1 MKFHIIAAKDL
12 KIVMRDRNALLML
25 FFIPMVIISVAGL
38 ALGGESDNIEI
49 DVLIVDLDNDEVSR
63 GLVEFL
69 EEIDILNVD
78 MESNEFAA
86 RDMVK
91 NKEYGSLIIIPLGF
105 TESVMTGH
113 DTGLLIIV
121 NPTEESFNTVVE
133 KIVEGYAS
141 RISTNVVVVKTA
153 SAYGIPAHTEE
164 QILEIV
170 DTAEE
175 FVQPPPVDVIIE
187 STTSNLVDFSPFTQ
201 YVPGFAV
208 MFLLFTAVQSG
219 AISLIK
225 EQEAGTLRRLVT
237 APISRAEIIGG
248 KIASTFIR
256 GFVQLTVLIYF
267 GHVVFDLDL
276 GSDILALLVLIAAVT
291 MASTGLGLL
300 VAVHVKTVDQA
311 DSLSLLLVMIM
322 SAIGG
327 SWWPLSVQPQFM
339 QDLAHFTITAW
350 AMDGFYD
357 LLYFDQGLAGIIEEV
372 RPLPGGSIKVGLG
385 SEFTAGSSCMNG

>member
-38 ALGGESDNIEI
+38 ALGGESDDIEI

-187 STTSNLVDFSPFTQ
+187 STTSNLVEFSPFTQ

-276 GSDILALLVLIAAVT
+276 GSDILALFVLIAAVT

-311 DSLSLLLVMIM
+311 DSVSLLLVMIM
-322 SAIGG
+322 SSIGG

-339 QDLAHFTITAW
+339 QDMAHFTITAW

-357 LLYFDQGLAGIIEEV
+357 LLYFDQGLAGILEEV
-372 RPLPGGSIKVGLG
+372 KWLVLMMIIFFGI
-385 SEFTAGSSCMNG
+385 A

>member
-12 KIVMRDRNALLML
+12 KIVLRDRNALIMMFLV
-25 FFIPMVIISVAGL
+25 PMMIISVAGL

-86 RDMVK
+86 RDRVK
-91 NKEYGSLIIIPLGF
+91 NQEYGRLIIIPLGF
-105 TESVMTGH
+105 TESVMTGQ
-113 DTGLLIIV
+113 DTELLIIV
-121 NPTEESFNTVVE
+121 NPTEESSNTVLE
-133 KIVEGYAS
+133 KIVEGYAN

-170 DTAEE
+170 DTAEQ

-187 STTSNLVDFSPFTQ
+187 STTSNLVEFSPFTQ

-237 APISRAEIIGG
+237 APISKAEIIGG

-276 GSDILALLVLIAAVT
+276 GSDILALFVLIAAVT

-311 DSLSLLLVMIM
+311 DSVSLLLVMIM

-327 SWWPLSVQPQFM
+327 SWWPLSVEPQFM
-339 QDLAHFTITAW
+339 QDMAHFTITAW

-357 LLYFDQGLAGIIEEV
+357 LLYFDLGLAGILDEV
-372 RPLPGGSIKVGLG
+372 KWLVLMMIIFFGIAVRRFKF
-385 SEFTAGSSCMNG
+385 E

>member
-153 SAYGIPAHTEE
+153 GAYGIPAHTEE

-372 RPLPGGSIKVGLG
+372 KWLVLMMIIFFGIAIRRFKF
-385 SEFTAGSSCMNG
+385 E

>member
-12 KIVMRDRNALLML
+12 KIVLRDRNALIMMFLV
-25 FFIPMVIISVAGL
+25 PMMIISVAGL
-38 ALGGESDNIEI
+38 ALGGESDDIQI
-49 DVLIVDLDNDEVSR
+49 DVLIVDLDNDDVSR

-86 RDMVK
+86 RDRVK
-91 NKEYGSLIIIPLGF
+91 NKEYGRLIIIPLGF
-105 TESVMTGH
+105 TESVMTGQ
-113 DTGLLIIV
+113 DTELLIIV
-121 NPTEESFNTVVE
+121 DPTEEWSNTVLE

-170 DTAEE
+170 DTAEQ

-187 STTSNLVDFSPFTQ
+187 STTSNLVEFSPFTQ

-208 MFLLFTAVQSG
+208 MFLMFTTVLNGS
-219 AISLIK
+219 ISLIK

-276 GSDILALLVLIAAVT
+276 GSDILALFVLIAAVT

-311 DSLSLLLVMIM
+311 DSVALLLVMIM

-327 SWWPLSVQPQFM
+327 SWWPLSVEPQFM
-339 QDLAHFTITAW
+339 QDMAHFTITAW

-357 LLYFDQGLAGIIEEV
+357 LLYFDQGLAGILEEV
-372 RPLPGGSIKVGLG
+372 KWLVLMMIIFFGIAVRRFKF
-385 SEFTAGSSCMNG
+385 E

>member
-12 KIVMRDRNALLML
+12 KIVLRDRNALIMMFLV
-25 FFIPMVIISVAGL
+25 PMMIISVAGL
-38 ALGGESDNIEI
+38 ALGGESDDIQI

-187 STTSNLVDFSPFTQ
+187 STTSNLVEFSPFTQ

-237 APISRAEIIGG
+237 APISKAEIIGG
-248 KIASTFIR
+248 KITSTFIR

-276 GSDILALLVLIAAVT
+276 GSDILALFVLIAAVT

-311 DSLSLLLVMIM
+311 DSVSLLLVMIM

-339 QDLAHFTITAW
+339 QDMAHFTITAW

-357 LLYFDQGLAGIIEEV
+357 LLYFDLGLAGILDEV
-372 RPLPGGSIKVGLG
+372 KWLVLMMIIFFGIAVRRFKF
-385 SEFTAGSSCMNG
+385 E

>member
-38 ALGGESDNIEI
+38 ALGGESDDIQI

-63 GLVEFL
+63 GFVEFL

-105 TESVMTGH
+105 TESVMMGH
-113 DTGLLIIV
+113 DTELLIIV

-187 STTSNLVDFSPFTQ
+187 STTSNLVEFSPFTQ

-237 APISRAEIIGG
+237 APISKAEIIGG

-276 GSDILALLVLIAAVT
+276 GSDILALFVLIAAVT

-311 DSLSLLLVMIM
+311 DSVSLLLVMLM

-327 SWWPLSVQPQFM
+327 SWWPLSLQPQFM
-339 QDLAHFTITAW
+339 QDMAHFTITAW

-357 LLYFDQGLAGIIEEV
+357 LLYFDQGLAGILEEV
-372 RPLPGGSIKVGLG
+372 KWLVLMMIIFFGIAISRFKF
-385 SEFTAGSSCMNG
+385 E

>member
-12 KIVMRDRNALLML
+12 KIVMRDRNALLLL

-38 ALGGESDNIEI
+38 ALGGESDDIEI

-187 STTSNLVDFSPFTQ
+187 STTSNLVEFSPFTQ

-237 APISRAEIIGG
+237 APISKAEIIGG

-276 GSDILALLVLIAAVT
+276 GSDILALFVLIAAVT

-311 DSLSLLLVMIM
+311 DSVSLLLVMIM
-322 SAIGG
+322 SSIGG

-339 QDLAHFTITAW
+339 QDMAHFTITAW

-357 LLYFDQGLAGIIEEV
+357 LLYFDLGLAGILEEV
-372 RPLPGGSIKVGLG
+372 KWLVLMMIIFFGIAISRFKF
-385 SEFTAGSSCMNG
+385 E

>member
-12 KIVMRDRNALLML
+12 KVVLRDQNALLMMFL
-25 FFIPMVIISVAGL
+25 VPMLIISVSGL
-38 ALGGESDNIEI
+38 ALGGNFEQNIRI
-49 DVLIVDLDNDEVSR
+49 NVLVVDLDNDEVSR

-69 EEIDILNVD
+69 EEIDILDVD

-86 RDMVK
+86 RDRVK
-91 NKEYGSLIIIPLGF
+91 EQEYGRLIIIPMGF
-105 TESVMTGH
+105 TEHVMTGQ
-113 DTGLLIIV
+113 DTELLIIV
-121 NPTEESFNTVVE
+121 SPTEESSNTVLE

-170 DTAEE
+170 DTAEQ
-175 FVQPPPVDVIIE
+175 FVQPPPVDVVIE
-187 STTSNLVDFSPFTQ
+187 STTSNRVEYSAFTQ

-208 MFLLFTAVQSG
+208 MFLMFTTVQIGS
-219 AISLIK
+219 ISLIK
-225 EQEAGTLRRLVT
+225 EHEAGTLRRLVT
-237 APISRAEIIGG
+237 APISKAEIIGG

-256 GFVQLTVLIYF
+256 GFVQLTVLMYF

-276 GSDILALLVLIAAVT
+276 GSDILALFVLIAAIT
-291 MASTGLGLL
+291 MASTGLGVL
-300 VAVHVKTVDQA
+300 VAVMVKTTDQA

-322 SAIGG
+322 SAVGG
-327 SWWPLSVQPQFM
+327 SWWPLSVEPQFM
-339 QDLAHFTITAW
+339 QDMAHFTITAW

-357 LLYFDQGLAGIIEEV
+357 LLYFDLGLAGILEEV
-372 RPLPGGSIKVGLG
+372 KWLVLMMIIFFGIAIRRFKF
-385 SEFTAGSSCMNG
+385 E

>member
-12 KIVMRDRNALLML
+12 KIVMRDRNALLLL

-38 ALGGESDNIEI
+38 ALGGESDDIEI

-105 TESVMTGH
+105 TESVMMGH

-187 STTSNLVDFSPFTQ
+187 STTSNLVEFSPFTQ

-237 APISRAEIIGG
+237 APISKAEIIGG

-276 GSDILALLVLIAAVT
+276 GSDILALFVLIAAVT

-311 DSLSLLLVMIM
+311 DSVSLLLVMLM

-327 SWWPLSVQPQFM
+327 SWWPLSLQPQFM
-339 QDLAHFTITAW
+339 QDMAHFTITAW

-357 LLYFDQGLAGIIEEV
+357 LLYFDMGLAGILEEV
-372 RPLPGGSIKVGLG
+372 KWLVLMMIIFFGIAISRFKF
-385 SEFTAGSSCMNG
+385 E

>member
-38 ALGGESDNIEI
+38 ALGGESDDIQI

-63 GLVEFL
+63 GFVEFL

-105 TESVMTGH
+105 TESVMMGH
-113 DTGLLIIV
+113 DTELLIIV

-187 STTSNLVDFSPFTQ
+187 STTSNLVEFSPFTQ

-237 APISRAEIIGG
+237 APISKAEIIGG

-276 GSDILALLVLIAAVT
+276 GSDILALFVLIAAVT

-311 DSLSLLLVMIM
+311 DSVSLLLVMLM

-327 SWWPLSVQPQFM
+327 SWWPLSLQPQFM
-339 QDLAHFTITAW
+339 QDMAHFTITAW

-357 LLYFDQGLAGIIEEV
+357 LLYFDMGLAGILEEV
-372 RPLPGGSIKVGLG
+372 KWLVLMMIIFFGIAISRFKF
-385 SEFTAGSSCMNG
+385 E

>member
-12 KIVMRDRNALLML
+12 KIVMRDRNALLLL

-38 ALGGESDNIEI
+38 ALGGESDDIEI

-105 TESVMTGH
+105 TESVMMGH

-141 RISTNVVVVKTA
+141 RISTNVVVVKTV

-187 STTSNLVDFSPFTQ
+187 STTSNLVEFSPFTQ

-237 APISRAEIIGG
+237 APISKAEIIGG

-276 GSDILALLVLIAAVT
+276 GSDILALFVLIAAVT

-311 DSLSLLLVMIM
+311 DSVALLLVMLM

-327 SWWPLSVQPQFM
+327 SWWPLSLQPQFM
-339 QDLAHFTITAW
+339 QDMAHFTITAW

-357 LLYFDQGLAGIIEEV
+357 LLYFDQGLAGILEEV
-372 RPLPGGSIKVGLG
+372 KWLVLMMIIFFGIAISRFKF
-385 SEFTAGSSCMNG
+385 E

>member
-187 STTSNLVDFSPFTQ
+187 STTSNLVEFSPFTQ

-276 GSDILALLVLIAAVT
+276 G
-291 MASTGLGLL
+291 
-300 VAVHVKTVDQA
+300 
-311 DSLSLLLVMIM
+311 
-322 SAIGG
+322 
-327 SWWPLSVQPQFM
+327 
-339 QDLAHFTITAW
+339 
-350 AMDGFYD
+350 
-357 LLYFDQGLAGIIEEV
+357 
-372 RPLPGGSIKVGLG
+372 
-385 SEFTAGSSCMNG
+385 

>member
-1 MKFHIIAAKDL
+1 VKFHIIAAKDL
-12 KIVMRDRNALLML
+12 KIVMRDRNALLLL

-38 ALGGESDNIEI
+38 ALGGESDDIEI

-187 STTSNLVDFSPFTQ
+187 STTSNLVEFSPFTQ

-237 APISRAEIIGG
+237 APISKAEIIGG
-248 KIASTFIR
+248 KITSTFIR

-276 GSDILALLVLIAAVT
+276 GSDILALFVLIAAVT

-311 DSLSLLLVMIM
+311 DSVALLLVMLM

-327 SWWPLSVQPQFM
+327 SWWPLSLQPQFM
-339 QDLAHFTITAW
+339 QDMAHFTITAW

-357 LLYFDQGLAGIIEEV
+357 LLYFDMGLAGILEEV
-372 RPLPGGSIKVGLG
+372 KWLVLMMIIFFGIAISRFKF
-385 SEFTAGSSCMNG
+385 E

>member
-372 RPLPGGSIKVGLG
+372 KWLVLMMIIFFGIAIRRFKF
-385 SEFTAGSSCMNG
+385 E